1 MSFSLKKNYDQEMQ
15 DLNENTV
22 SNSKG
27 LAEIKNTT
35 NKVIL
40 DPKYIYI
47 IGIIAGLLTSIAF
60 APQVIKSYKN
70 KEKTTITW
78 LTLILASLG
87 QILWLTYGTLSH
99 VSVIKIFATVT
110 LLMYLL
116 LVLSKFIFKNKLI
129 DNSIRLIPNY

>member
-15 DLNENTV
+15 DLNEKTV

-60 APQVIKSYKN
+60 APQVINSYKN

-78 LTLILASLG
+78 LTLILASFG

-99 VSVIKIFATVT
+99 VDVIKIFATIT
-110 LLMYLL
+110 LIMYLL
-116 LVLSKFIFKNKLI
+116 LILSKFIFKNKLI
-129 DNSIRLIPNY
+129 VDSVGLLPNY

>member
-15 DLNENTV
+15 DLNEKSV

-27 LAEIKNTT
+27 LAEIKNTA

-99 VSVIKIFATVT
+99 VSVIKIFATIT